1 MLSFVLTRFLLSF
14 FPCIRTIWHRNT
26 YFLNFF
32 CCFSSFLEK
41 KVGIFGICWDISE
54 ILTDSESAFKSG
66 AFEHLKTIVAWIL
79 GTRTLFCTQ
88 LFEEEFDPN
97 LIRNFC
103 NFADIGRKV
112 LVWVLIF
119 IEVLAPQVLKDQTTL
134 KTKNQKLV
142 LYCSSIS
149 WKTAWSPLKYHQV
162 VEVPLLSWKI
172 LCSPLSRE

>member
-1 MLSFVLTRFLLSF
+1 MLTRFLLSF

-79 GTRTLFCTQ
+79 GTRTLFLLTQFSELQVFDFDLHFLLSTQ
-88 LFEEEFDPN
+88 LYQDSFFVVIIWQLQRIGTYPQLDWYSTSKDRK
-97 LIRNFC
+97 LISIVC
-103 NFADIGRKV
+103 PICT
-112 LVWVLIF
+112 WIS
-119 IEVLAPQVLKDQTTL
+119 QVK
-134 KTKNQKLV
+134 
-142 LYCSSIS
+142 SR
-149 WKTAWSPLKYHQV
+149 
-162 VEVPLLSWKI
+162 LLS
-172 LCSPLSRE
+172 